1 MQLQRGVTRNA
12 RSVLGASAGGV
23 TATLLDISVLW
34 TLVHAGVAV
43 AVAAFVGALAGAVA
57 CFVINKRVA
66 FADRTPTTFEQVGRF
81 SLVAVATAL
90 FMAAAMHV
98 VAVWAHVPVLPAKLV
113 CAAVVFVAW
122 SYPAQK
128 KFVFRPL
135 ALKPCDGV
143 AGASGPM
150 SGRAA
155 LRGRAGASLA

>member
-1 MQLQRGVTRNA
+1 MQFPAAVTRNA

-43 AVAAFVGALAGAVA
+43 ALAAFVGALSGAVA

-66 FADRTPTTFEQVGRF
+66 FADRSPVTFEQVGRF

-98 VAVWAHVPVLPAKLV
+98 VAVWGGVPVLAAKLV

-128 KFVFRPL
+128 KFVFRPI
-135 ALKPCDGV
+135 APH
-143 AGASGPM
+143 P
-150 SGRAA
+150 
-155 LRGRAGASLA
+155 GASLA

>member
-1 MQLQRGVTRNA
+1 MQFPRPVTRNA
-12 RSVLGASAGGV
+12 KSVLGAGAGGV

-43 AVAAFVGALAGAVA
+43 ALAAFLGALSGAVA

-66 FADRTPTTFEQVGRF
+66 FADRSPVTFEQVGRF

-90 FMAAAMHV
+90 LMAAAMHV
-98 VAVWAHVPVLPAKLV
+98 VAVWGGVPVLVAKLV

-128 KFVFRPL
+128 KFVFRPI
-135 ALKPCDGV
+135 APH
-143 AGASGPM
+143 P
-150 SGRAA
+150 
-155 LRGRAGASLA
+155 GASLA